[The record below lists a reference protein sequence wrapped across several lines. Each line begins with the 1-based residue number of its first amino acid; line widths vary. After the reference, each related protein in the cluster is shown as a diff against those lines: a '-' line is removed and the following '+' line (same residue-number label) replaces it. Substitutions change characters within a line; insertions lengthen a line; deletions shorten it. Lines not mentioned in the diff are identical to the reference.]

1 MRVVVTGVPG
11 TGKTSISRK
20 LSARLGCRLV
30 EVNKVLEK
38 KRLWRG
44 KDASGAKIALM
55 GPLGKALGE
64 EMLRHESVIVEGHLA
79 CEFPLPADRVVVL
92 RTDPAVLGARLGRRK
107 YPPAKTRE
115 NVFAELL
122 DYCTIRSEQNY
133 GKRKVAE
140 MDTTKSSPES
150 AAREIVAILKGKRKP
165 KEVSWAKKLE
175 ELV

>member
-1 MRVVVTGVPG
+1 MRVVLTGVPG
-11 TGKTSISRK
+11 TGKTMIAKK
-20 LSARLGCRLV
+20 LAGKLKCPLID
-30 EVNKVLEK
+30 VNKLVSE

-79 CEFPLPADRVVVL
+79 CEFPLPADRVIVC
-92 RTDPAVLGARLGRRK
+92 RSDPAVLEARLKKRG
-107 YPPAKTRE
+107 YAGAKVRE
-115 NVFAELL
+115 NVLAELL

-140 MDTTKSSPES
+140 FDTTKTAPAKAAS
-150 AAREIVAILKGKRKP
+150 AIALILEGKRKP
-165 KEVSWAKKLE
+165 KEVDWSEKLE
-175 ELV
+175 KMA